1 MQPLATAG
9 KSGELNNPSGYTI
22 TDLDMYYSKLSNAFN
37 LASGRDIDQKYPSNT
52 LGFAKQRMEFE
63 IVGAFASDPIP
74 VSGGSIISGDGNT
87 PGSVVTVT
95 TPQDHGLNV
104 GTPIKIRGVT
114 PIDYNISTKV
124 ATVASSTQFTYVLP
138 FVRENL
144 PATPNIS
151 SATITIETDTVSG
164 ASPYIF
170 NCSLRSVFGMRE

>member
-1 MQPLATAG
+1 M
-9 KSGELNNPSGYTI
+9 NNPSGYTI

-87 PGSVVTVT
+87 PGSVVTVS

-124 ATVASSTQFTYVLP
+124 ATVASSTQFTYCL
-138 FVRENL
+138 L
-144 PATPNIS
+144 YT
-151 SATITIETDTVSG
+151 
-164 ASPYIF
+164 SP
-170 NCSLRSVFGMRE
+170 SPRD